1 MTRDVHGN
9 PYCEYVYLELK
20 MIWYWWCFDNFYDV
34 SCIKD
39 LKLALIALSHLA
51 LAREGFKLKSVLVI
65 LRSHLPTVFSAE
77 PRWTTL

>member
-20 MIWYWWCFDNFYDV
+20 MIWYWWCFDNLYDV

-39 LKLALIALSHLA
+39 LKLAL
-51 LAREGFKLKSVLVI
+51 
-65 LRSHLPTVFSAE
+65 RSLLLMNCWVQE
-77 PRWTTL
+77 CMGLGYNWR